1 MFTGQSFAKID
12 PETCVGKWLFDESA
26 GDVTNDSSGKGNDG
40 EIHGAQWVDG
50 KFGRA
55 LEFNGTS
62 DYVDCGNDASL
73 NITDEITVAAWIKT
87 PQPTK
92 NFQMFVTHGQ
102 AVWELRFNSTTGTV
116 HFCANINGVWIDQ
129 TEYATKTILSA
140 DTWYHVVGTFNGS
153 RITTWL
159 NGTDDGHFDASGS
172 IPSTANSVNMGKRV
186 EGGDYNFLG
195 AIDEVAIF
203 NVVLTEDD
211 IQDLALGLQHDVS
224 PKEKLTTTWSTIKSP

>member
-1 MFTGQSFAKID
+1 M
-12 PETCVGKWLFDESA
+12 
-26 GDVTNDSSGKGNDG
+26 
-40 EIHGAQWVDG
+40 
-50 KFGRA
+50 
-55 LEFNGTS
+55 
-62 DYVDCGNDASL
+62 
-73 NITDEITVAAWIKT
+73 
-87 PQPTK
+87 
-92 NFQMFVTHGQ
+92 
-102 AVWELRFNSTTGTV
+102 WELRFNSTTGTV

-129 TEYATKTILSA
+129 TEYSTKTVLSA

-172 IPSTANSVNMGKRV
+172 IPSTTNSVNMGKRV

-211 IQDLALGLQHDVS
+211 IQALMKGLVNAVS
-224 PKEKLTTTWSTIKSP
+224 PWGKLAATWGRIKK